1 MNMDLNNQTIS
12 DISLEDRSLL
22 STPSR
27 DGGKNRSL
35 HSSPLG
41 DGGRSWLD
49 IFRPFGHISKQTLII
64 MIVLQVIITITAWQ
78 ITSDGLI
85 PKPGNVATAFG
96 QLLTSKLLLDNML
109 ESLALTLKAM
119 LYSIIITLLFA
130 YLSVIPFFK
139 TIAQFIVKCRY
150 LTLTGLI
157 FIFTL
162 LTKDGSELKL
172 SLLVFGIVP
181 FFTTSFLSV
190 IINIDKQEYE
200 LCKTLG
206 YNNWQT
212 LYEVIIVGKADQV
225 FEILRQ
231 NFAIAWMMIT
241 MVEGLSMSEGGIGT
255 LLIKYNKYNDIT
267 HVVALQLIIFIIG
280 LCFDYLLGLTRHWL
294 FPYSKL
300 KQETAS

>member
-1 MNMDLNNQTIS
+1 MKTIFKPFGKISNQT
-12 DISLEDRSLL
+12 
-22 STPSR
+22 
-27 DGGKNRSL
+27 
-35 HSSPLG
+35 
-41 DGGRSWLD
+41 
-49 IFRPFGHISKQTLII
+49 FII
-64 MIVLQVIITITAWQ
+64 MIVMQVFITLVIWQ
-78 ITSDGLI
+78 TTSDGLI
-85 PKPGNVATAFG
+85 PKPGRVATAFV
-96 QLLTSKLLLDNML
+96 QLLSTKLLLDNL
-109 ESLALTLKAM
+109 LVSLMLTLKAM

-139 TIAQFIVKCRY
+139 SIAQFIVKCRY

-190 IINIDKQEYE
+190 ILNINKQEYE

-212 LYEVIIVGKADQV
+212 LHEVIIVGKADQV

-231 NFAIAWMMIT
+231 NFAISWLMIT
-241 MVEGLSMSEGGIGT
+241 MVEGLSMSEGGVGT
-255 LLIKYNKYNDIT
+255 LLIKYNKYNDLT
-267 HVVALQLIIFIIG
+267 HVLALQLLIFIIG
-280 LCFDYLLGLTRHWL
+280 LGFDFLLGGMRRWL
-294 FPYSKL
+294 FPHTKL
-300 KQETAS
+300 ITVQE

>member
-1 MNMDLNNQTIS
+1 MKINNKTHNS
-12 DISLEDRSLL
+12 
-22 STPSR
+22 P
-27 DGGKNRSL
+27 
-35 HSSPLG
+35 PLG
-41 DGGRSWLD
+41 DGGVGGA
-49 IFRPFGHISKQTLII
+49 IFQPFGKISRQTLII
-64 MIVLQVIITITAWQ
+64 MIVLQVIITLTVWQ
-78 ITSDGLI
+78 TTSDGLI

-96 QLLTSKLLLDNML
+96 QLLTTKLLLDNML
-109 ESLALTLKAM
+109 VSLALTLKAM
-119 LYSIIITLLFA
+119 LYSIIITLFFA

-139 TIAQFIVKCRY
+139 SIAQFIVKCRY

-231 NFAIAWMMIT
+231 NFAISWLMIT

-267 HVVALQLIIFIIG
+267 NVVALQLVIFLIG

-300 KQETAS
+300 KQEVAS

>member
-1 MNMDLNNQTIS
+1 LRRTLVRLVQLAAMQQQTI
-12 DISLEDRSLL
+12 IINM
-22 STPSR
+22 
-27 DGGKNRSL
+27 KN
-35 HSSPLG
+35 
-41 DGGRSWLD
+41 
-49 IFRPFGHISKQTLII
+49 IFKPFASISKQTTII
-64 MIVLQVIITITAWQ
+64 MIVVQVIVTLLIWHT
-78 ITSDGLI
+78 TSNGLI
-85 PKPGNVATAFG
+85 PKPGNVAVAFG
-96 QLLTSKLLLDNML
+96 KLITTKLLIDNML
-109 ESLALTLKAM
+109 VSLVLTLKAM
-119 LYSIIITLLFA
+119 FYSIIITLFFA
-130 YLSVIPFFK
+130 YASVIPFFK
-139 TIAQFIVKCRY
+139 SIAQFIVKCRY

-231 NFAIAWMMIT
+231 NFAISWLMIT
-241 MVEGLSMSEGGIGT
+241 MVEGLSMSEGGIGS

-267 HVVALQLIIFIIG
+267 NVIALQLVIFIIG
-280 LCFDYLLGLTRHWL
+280 LCFDFLLGTTRYWL
-294 FPYSKL
+294 FPHSKL
-300 KQETAS
+300 KQATS

>member
-1 MNMDLNNQTIS
+1 MK
-12 DISLEDRSLL
+12 R
-22 STPSR
+22 
-27 DGGKNRSL
+27 
-35 HSSPLG
+35 
-41 DGGRSWLD
+41 
-49 IFRPFGHISKQTLII
+49 IFQPFGKISKQTFII

-78 ITSDGLI
+78 FTSDGLI

-109 ESLALTLKAM
+109 VSLGLTLKAM
-119 LYSIIITLLFA
+119 IYSIIITLFFA
-130 YLSVIPFFK
+130 YASVMPFFK
-139 TIAQFIVKCRY
+139 SIAQFIVKCRY

-181 FFTTSFLSV
+181 FFTTSFLAV

-241 MVEGLSMSEGGIGT
+241 MVEGLNMSEGGIGS
-255 LLIKYNKYNDIT
+255 LLIKYNKYNDLT
-267 HVVALQLIIFIIG
+267 HVISLQLVIFLIG
-280 LCFDYLLGLTRHWL
+280 LFFDYLLGTTRHWL
-294 FPYSKL
+294 FPHSKL
-300 KQETAS
+300 KQEVAS